1 MNYSIF
7 FFATFFCFL
16 LYRNRMRLIQYC
28 MRNVCLN
35 QDYTHVFSLRATTIS
50 NDNSFVVVKKIV
62 ANLPVHIS
70 YFLNIK
76 NRYRFSCIQR
86 ERVNGKREREFI
98 RIITRFRF
106 IRKWLSL
113 RNMRSQ
119 PFSFKHS
126 FHASFCFRCVCL
138 LLLMVS
144 LHLFLRC

>member
-86 ERVNGKREREFI
+86 ERVNGKRERENLFELLQDFALFENDYLFVI
-98 RIITRFRF
+98 CDLSRF
-106 IRKWLSL
+106 
-113 RNMRSQ
+113 
-119 PFSFKHS
+119 HS
-126 FHASFCFRCVCL
+126 NIHFMQVFVFAAFVCCF
-138 LLLMVS
+138 
-144 LHLFLRC
+144 